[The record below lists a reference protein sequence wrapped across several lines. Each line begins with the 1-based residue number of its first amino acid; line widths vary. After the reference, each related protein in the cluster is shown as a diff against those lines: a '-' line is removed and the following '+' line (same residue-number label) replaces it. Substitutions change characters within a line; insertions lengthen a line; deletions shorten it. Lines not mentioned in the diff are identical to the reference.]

1 MQYGA
6 VRYVVVVSGAVVRG
20 VATCAGISRAR
31 TSPST
36 TQTSSNPPMSSPL
49 PLVASLLPDER
60 WLFDVDVS
68 EERKGRRIDW
78 KTRCW

>member
-1 MQYGA
+1 VG
-6 VRYVVVVSGAVVRG
+6 G
-20 VATCAGISRAR
+20 VATCEDICREL

-49 PLVASLLPDER
+49 PLVASLLPDDR

-78 KTRCW
+78 KTRCWQTKKGNGERPNEW